1 VTGVTKPP
9 DAETDRA
16 AALHALT
23 KVMKLAASGELAAAF
38 AYRGHWRS
46 VASAEEAAR
55 IRQIEEEE
63 LHHRRLLL
71 AMLRTLGQRPSRF
84 AEARAW
90 LIGKTLGALCHVS
103 GWLLPMWGA
112 GRLESR
118 NVREYES
125 AARSAHLS
133 GHGDWV
139 DCFLV
144 MAEVEWE
151 HEAYFRAKTWSHPF
165 GTRLPRWQMPPPK
178 AEIRRTFEAEFRS
191 VAAALA

>member
-1 VTGVTKPP
+1 MGSLP
-9 DAETDRA
+9 DSAPDRA
-16 AALHALT
+16 AALAALT
-23 KVMKLAASGELAAAF
+23 RVMKLAASGELAAAF

-46 VASAEEAAR
+46 VACAEERER

-63 LHHRRLLL
+63 LHHRRQLL

-90 LIGKTLGALCHVS
+90 LIGKTLGALCPVS

-118 NVREYES
+118 NIREYES

-139 DCFLV
+139 DCFLT

-151 HEAYFRAKTWSHPF
+151 HEAYFRTKLLSRAL
-165 GTRLPRWQMPPPK
+165 GRRLPRWPAPPPK
-178 AEIRRTFEAEFRS
+178 AEIRRTFEAEFRA
-191 VAAALA
+191 VDAALA